1 MSLIFF
7 FFGGGRNYRKTRPP
21 VIAFLMH
28 LMEWFLHDKKINGL
42 SILKSFPLAIPRNT
56 KRQARSQDFAQG
68 GGGGRRLE
76 RAPFPSVQR
85 APSDSPKGPFSLTR
99 GPSDLHR
106 GPLNVHGALWS
117 FREGPGGPKD
127 L

>member
-1 MSLIFF
+1 MLARALSKEFRLRGQVGSLADRHVARISPR
-7 FFGGGRNYRKTRPP
+7 GGGAAPQK
-21 VIAFLMH
+21 
-28 LMEWFLHDKKINGL
+28 G
-42 SILKSFPLAIPRNT
+42 PL
-56 KRQARSQDFAQG
+56 
-68 GGGGRRLE
+68 
-76 RAPFPSVQR
+76 PSVQR

-117 FREGPGGPKD
+117 FREGPDGPKD